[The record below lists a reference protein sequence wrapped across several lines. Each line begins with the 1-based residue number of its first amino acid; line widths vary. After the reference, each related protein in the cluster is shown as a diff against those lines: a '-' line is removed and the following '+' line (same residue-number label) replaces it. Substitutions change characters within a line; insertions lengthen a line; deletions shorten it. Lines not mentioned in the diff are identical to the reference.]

1 VGILFARLSADEER
15 LTIMGAKPYHAVL
28 FVTVPADW
36 RPTRVFHLPPS
47 FSEAKYYAKRLPLHM
62 AIEIARAYNRARLLE
77 ANAGQPIGT
86 WCLQVRALKT
96 HGYGSP
102 HSRQTPRDPAS
113 TRSMTVAKG
122 GGI

>member
-1 VGILFARLSADEER
+1 
-15 LTIMGAKPYHAVL
+15 MGKPYNAVII
-28 FVTVPADW
+28 VTVPDDW

-62 AIEIARAYNRARLLE
+62 AIEVARTYNRQRLLE

-86 WCLQVRALKT
+86 WALQIRALKT
-96 HGYGSP
+96 RSFGNP
-102 HSRQTPRDPAS
+102 DSRQTPRNPAS
-113 TRSMTVAKG
+113 NRSMSVAKG